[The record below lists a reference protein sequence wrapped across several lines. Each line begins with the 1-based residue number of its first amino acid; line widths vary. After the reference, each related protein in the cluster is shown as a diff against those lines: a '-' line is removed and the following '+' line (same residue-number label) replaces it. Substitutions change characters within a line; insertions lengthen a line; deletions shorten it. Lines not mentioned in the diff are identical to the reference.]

1 MDTIILQIALNLVEN
16 ITKMTLGTKKSD
28 IDTLASD
35 VLVECKTA
43 ARNIV
48 EVIYDELNHQIR
60 DDKAGRKAL
69 GLVLKE
75 KDRKRS
81 LLTELGELH
90 LQRDYYYDNQNGC
103 YACPL
108 DNMLGIRKYE
118 RIGDNLS
125 VKLVTEAT
133 ETSYARS
140 AQIVTDG
147 LVSRQTV
154 RNRILKLSVPEKEP
168 DWSEKKEVKELH
180 VYADEDHVHM
190 QKPDK
195 ERGKKGKMVPLVTVT
210 EGTAARGRRKWTICP
225 MHFVD
230 ENFKGESLWKSVE
243 GYIEKAY
250 DLKKIEKIY
259 VHGDG
264 GGWIRNGLNCF
275 AQTEHVLDG
284 FHLEKYLKR
293 ISVRFP
299 KKNLRVRFNKAFE
312 QKDRKKAETI
322 IQELYAEAEGDNKLM
337 KAVKEFGSYILNN
350 WEEIVRRKTL
360 NIPGS
365 CTEGQ
370 VSHVLS
376 ERFSR
381 DPIGWSE
388 ACLGKLSLARV
399 YIKNGGKLKCENLR
413 SEDPEDKKDKDAEA
427 RKERYSEYAE
437 RMMKEAVEGCFD
449 WSIFEKPIVQFDGGS
464 GTQTLIHGLG
474 QAQNTLFC

>member
-1 MDTIILQIALNLVEN
+1 MDTIIQQIALELVEK
-16 ITKMTLGTKKSD
+16 ITKMAFETKISD
-28 IDTLASD
+28 IDALASD

-43 ARNIV
+43 ARSII
-48 EVIYDELNHQIR
+48 ETISDECNHQIR

-75 KDRKRS
+75 KNRKRS

-90 LQRDYYYDNQNGC
+90 LQRDYYYDNRSGC
-103 YACPL
+103 YVCPL
-108 DNMLGIRKYE
+108 DDVLGIRKYE
-118 RIGDNLS
+118 RIGDNIS
-125 VKLVTEAT
+125 AKLVTEAA

-147 LVSRQTV
+147 AVSRQTV
-154 RNRILKLSVPEKEP
+154 RNHILKLSVPEKEP
-168 DWSEKKEVKELH
+168 EWSEKKEVKELH

-195 ERGKKGKMVPLVTVT
+195 QKGKKGKIVPLVTVT
-210 EGTAARGRRKWTICP
+210 EGTAASGKRKWTISP

-230 ENFKGESLWKSVE
+230 EHFDGKALWSSVE

-250 DLKKIEKIY
+250 DLEKIEKIY

-264 GGWIRNGLNCF
+264 GRWIKNGLNCF

-293 ISVRFP
+293 ICVRFP
-299 KKNLRVRFNKAFE
+299 QKNLRKRFHKAFE
-312 QKDRKKAETI
+312 QKDRKKAETM
-322 IQELYAEAEGDNKLM
+322 IQELYADAEGDSKRT
-337 KAVKEFGSYILNN
+337 KALKEFGSYILNN

-388 ACLGKLSLARV
+388 ESLGKLSQARV
-399 YIKNGGKLKCENLR
+399 YIKNGGKLKD
-413 SEDPEDKKDKDAEA
+413 EDFGPKDKDGEA
-427 RKERYSEYAE
+427 RKERYSEYAD
-437 RMMKEAVEGCFD
+437 RMLKEAVEGCFD
-449 WSIFEKPIVQFDGGS
+449 WSIFEKPIVPFDGAS